1 MADILDSQEKYRNI
15 LNRIHKKTSIYEGL
29 FIIKKQYFT
38 DNIFYYFFCVLFRFI
53 YLVSLS
59 GNYTEF
65 FLTNNNIKSFQEDL
79 KLLTCYNFIKKVNV
93 SYTSYIFIILIIFVL
108 IIIKAIFDLNII
120 KMLKNYKYTNK
131 WPFPNKYQIIF
142 DHINFLFF
150 PYIIEYLSFCYYIY
164 FFPNKFIIK
173 FDDNEIILLYVVMVI
188 NTILIIVFNVD
199 NVIDFTC
206 SNRMYTI
213 SIFEAD
219 ADINES
225 TMSKY
230 YKPIAYRFS
239 NLSFYIYLAFQ
250 NLILLSTFEKYI
262 NKNYKIIYKIIIS
275 VLLFIGITSLIINQI
290 NKFNYINFVNTFINV
305 LNLFCYFSIILDLII
320 YLSNFKINNNIYEI
334 FYTLTKVF
342 LSYTAHLLLRLK
354 TQSFLE
360 SKLPQ
365 VMFKEKSNQKV
376 KYFINCFYY
385 LHHIMLKIKGEKKAE
400 SAFFLV
406 KILYKHINSC
416 SKNIC
421 NCKLFYSFKSKED
434 DNKLKKELLKNYIS
448 ELLIILNYLFEC
460 CFIDYDFYGNYE
472 MAILLAE
479 HFCHLKSNPIMAF
492 SLINTLFIKQKT
504 KFNLFQMVTL
514 YELNQKYIY
523 YITAK
528 EKNSLEEQIHE
539 NKVELLSYQNR
550 REEFKDYYYNLK
562 MSNKIKNLINFCID
576 NEIKILKYKNIFED
590 SLSFKFDEN
599 NESIIS
605 IKIKFFEKKT
615 KVENFFNESINKK
628 HDRRY
633 RKNKDDNNTNLYN
646 VINLL
651 KEGQLYYNKII
662 MTINQIQISKGISI
676 SMIFKYFLFF
686 DIFEG
691 GKLPDKVITKLY
703 SCLMNKT
710 NIYNS
715 IITKSEYAILK
726 SKYNNQNNRVDSK
739 SYIIFEFKKELR
751 TKYFSE
757 DHSLKLGFKQRDI
770 INEKIDLMLPRE
782 FSESHLNT
790 IKQTIIGNQIK
801 YSISKKSYYFDKT
814 TTVLYPAFFEG
825 SLIYNISKSLVMI
838 FETTFFQDEEYS
850 FMLNNNFDLLAS
862 SRNFEDEYY
871 LNQRILQAYN
881 IKLLDI
887 LKIKPEKLAKQFEK
901 EYKTIKYQKYIRQIK
916 THEYFI
922 PQLYVP
928 PEDKIVSM
936 VSQNSFNITKN
947 SILSKLSNNSDEY
960 YTQNTNDDE
969 ERRLINKEK
978 LKNSI
983 SDLFGGSGIVV
994 FNKAYNLVLN
1004 KGTFVENLAKELIKI
1019 PENDLMFENDKYSN
1033 NLITSAKQLVDK
1045 LLTKSEII
1053 NHFLRMTIKLS
1064 FYYDKIFYFI
1074 NIEDEK
1080 KVFIKISKQIHFEND
1095 KAEKNTKQQ
1104 YNSDN
1109 NKNFKKLRHKHSVI
1123 SNSSK
1128 IENNYEKSQDK
1139 NGSNYEKNLL
1149 QIEAENAEKNRFLN
1163 KVNEYRKNI
1172 NRDKFIIIIKWVL
1185 SFLII
1190 CILLIYILMINYQW
1204 MMINKMEQILLAYY
1218 YNLYTKNLLL
1228 GIHSIILQI
1237 YYESFI
1243 FTPKRIDET
1252 PFSNHFVLFNL
1263 TSILKGK
1270 YHNFTEYFSNY
1281 NLAIGHNFDLIYK
1294 NLKFMKLRGF
1304 WKEIE
1309 YDSKFSSEL
1318 DFIIYNILKL
1328 DINEPLGNLKI
1339 DFNNFLF
1346 YKNRANNKEKVY
1358 TAFIKILYYLC
1369 NNYEFIYKDIFTEI
1383 ELSIYNSYKQY
1394 AFRNMI
1400 SVMIMETCGLIF
1412 YIIFFITVMLYLYF
1426 SSNIIIKNIIYLFL
1440 DFSEEKYN
1448 KNKSSNNMI
1457 ILKLIAFQSIIDDFN
1472 IDCLEKYSKKL
1483 DSLNKNK
1490 LVYSNNKEEITIFNI
1505 DIDNSK
1511 NIEAIKSTVN
1521 ADNNNNSKKR
1531 SSINKIENKNINMNN
1546 YEKTSNDS
1554 SLKGNILFDFKN
1566 KSLNNSSH
1574 NYLVQANSQF
1584 LKDKLNSSAQND
1596 NNDMFTNKNDISSNK
1611 KFKSFSSIKNRIK
1624 QNKIYNNTIEN
1635 NNKENEIEEQENF
1648 QYLMLNKANRASVL
1662 MIKIYSIIILIFA
1675 LLIFGFIIYKF
1686 YYVYEFHN
1694 KFNKFFDDL
1703 STLTE
1708 RYMMIYYYFN
1718 TLRTLLVFP
1727 LGERKN
1733 MFEKVMEKMTED
1745 FEQQTYK
1752 FNNMLSKNMEDY
1764 KEINKLFFIIKE
1776 SKNNSTNL
1784 IKESICQKE
1793 QHCIEYMESEY
1804 NIFDSGI
1811 EFAFKSCI
1819 TETNNIFM
1827 DYKKLINKTNIQ
1839 DINSTLIFSINSQ
1852 FNNIAI
1858 SLKYLFFT
1866 IQERIFSSFEADQI
1880 NFNRIYLNVINFLNL
1895 SSIIYSIFIFLFV
1908 IIYVFI
1914 SISKFINPIKD
1925 STYRINC
1932 SFYYIKKY
1940 TLSNR

>member
-1 MADILDSQEKYRNI
+1 MTELDSQEKYRNI
-15 LNRIHKKTSIYEGL
+15 LNRIHKKISIYEGL

-53 YLVSLS
+53 YLISLS
-59 GNYTEF
+59 GNYTDF
-65 FLTNNNIKSFQEDL
+65 FYINKNIKSFQENL
-79 KLLTCYNFIKKVNV
+79 KLLTCYNFVKRINV
-93 SYTSYIFIILIIFVL
+93 SYRAYIFIILIILVL
-108 IIIKAIFDLNII
+108 IIIKGIFDINII

-131 WPFPNKYQIIF
+131 LPFPNKYQIIF
-142 DHINFLFF
+142 DHLNFLFF
-150 PYIIEYLSFCYYIY
+150 PYIIDYLSFCYYIY
-164 FFPNKFIIK
+164 FFPDKFVIK
-173 FDDNEIILLYVVMVI
+173 FGDENEIIILYIVIVV

-199 NVIDFTC
+199 NVIDFVC

-219 ADINES
+219 SNINES
-225 TMSKY
+225 AMSKI

-239 NLSFYIYLAFQ
+239 SLSFYIYMISQ
-250 NLILLSTFEKYI
+250 NAILFSTFEKYI
-262 NKNYKIIYKIIIS
+262 NKSYKIIYKIITS
-275 VLLFIGITSLIINQI
+275 VLLFLGITGLFFNQI
-290 NKFNYINFVNTFINV
+290 NKFNYINFINTFVNV
-305 LNLFCYFSIILDLII
+305 LNIFCYISIVLDLII
-320 YLSNFKINNNIYEI
+320 YLSNFKINSIVYEI

-360 SKLPQ
+360 SKLPE
-365 VMFKEKSNQKV
+365 VIFKEKSNQKL
-376 KYFINCFYY
+376 KNFINCFYY
-385 LHHIMLKIKGEKKAE
+385 LHQIMLKIKEEKKAD

-406 KILYKHINSC
+406 KILYKHINNC

-421 NCKLFYSFKSKED
+421 NCKLFYSFINRED

-460 CFIDYDFYGNYE
+460 CFIDCDFYGNYE
-472 MAILLAE
+472 LAVLLAE
-479 HFCHLKSNPIMAF
+479 HFCHLKNNPIMAF
-492 SLINTLFIKQKT
+492 SLISTLLIKQKA
-504 KFNLFQMVTL
+504 KFNRFQMVIL

-523 YITAK
+523 YILAK
-528 EKNSLEEQIHE
+528 EKNSIEEQIHE
-539 NKVELLSYQNR
+539 NNVELLLYQNR
-550 REEFKDYYYNLK
+550 REEFKDFFYNLK
-562 MSNKIKNLINFCID
+562 MANKIKNLINYYID

-615 KVENFFNESINKK
+615 KVENFYNESSNKK
-628 HDRRY
+628 HDKRY
-633 RKNKDDNNTNLYN
+633 RRNLDDNNTNLYN

-651 KEGQLYYNKII
+651 KDGQLYYNKII
-662 MTINQIQISKGISI
+662 MTINQIQISKGISF

-691 GKLPDKVITKLY
+691 GKLPDKVANKLY
-703 SCLMNKT
+703 GCLMNKT

-715 IITKSEYAILK
+715 LITKNEYAILK
-726 SKYNNQNNRVDSK
+726 SKYNDQNNRINSK
-739 SYIIFEFKKELR
+739 SYIIVEFKKELR

-757 DHSLKLGFKQRDI
+757 DSSLKLGFKQKDI
-770 INEKIDLMLPRE
+770 INEKLDLMLPRE
-782 FSESHLNT
+782 FCKSHQNT
-790 IKQTIIGNQIK
+790 IKQTIIGEQIK

-814 TTVLYPAFFEG
+814 TTVLYPSIFEG

-838 FETTFFQDEEYS
+838 FESMFFLDEEYS
-850 FMLNNNFDLLAS
+850 FMLNNNFELLAS

-916 THEYFI
+916 TQEYFI

-936 VSQNSFNITKN
+936 VSQNYFNITKN
-947 SILSKLSNNSDEY
+947 SILSKLSNNNDEFY
-960 YTQNTNDDE
+960 YTQSTNDDE
-969 ERRLINKEK
+969 ERKLISKEK

-983 SDLFGGSGIVV
+983 SDIFGSPGIIT
-994 FNKAYNLVLN
+994 FHKSFNLVLN
-1004 KGTFVENLAKELIKI
+1004 KGIFVENLAKELIKI
-1019 PENDLMFENDKYSN
+1019 PENDLMFENDKYSY
-1033 NLITSAKQLVDK
+1033 NLITSAKQLVEK
-1045 LLTKSEII
+1045 LLTKDEII
-1053 NHFLRMTIKLS
+1053 NHFMKMTIKLS
-1064 FYYDKIFYFI
+1064 FYYDKPFYFI
-1074 NIEDEK
+1074 TIDDEK
-1080 KVFIKISKQIHFEND
+1080 KVFLKISKKIHFEND
-1095 KAEKNTKQQ
+1095 KTENKEKQNK
-1104 YNSDN
+1104 SEN
-1109 NKNFKKLRHKHSVI
+1109 NKNPKKLRHKQSLL

-1128 IENNYEKSQDK
+1128 M
-1139 NGSNYEKNLL
+1139 EKNVDKTLYKNYDNNLL
-1149 QIEAENAEKNRFLN
+1149 LFESANAEKNRFLN

-1172 NRDKFIIIIKWVL
+1172 NRDKFIIIIKWIL

-1204 MMINKMEQILLAYY
+1204 TLINKMEQILLAYY

-1228 GIHSIILQI
+1228 GIHSIVLQI

-1243 FTPKRIDET
+1243 YSPKSIEDN
-1252 PFSNHFVLFNL
+1252 PFSNDQVLFNL
-1263 TSILKGK
+1263 TSILKEK

-1294 NLKFMKLRGF
+1294 ELKFLKLRGF

-1309 YDSKFSSEL
+1309 YESKFSSEL

-1328 DINEPLGNLKI
+1328 NINGTLNPSKA
-1339 DFNNFLF
+1339 DFENFLF
-1346 YKNRANNKEKVY
+1346 FRGRANNKEKVY
-1358 TAFIKILYYLC
+1358 GSFIKILYYLC
-1369 NNYEFIYKDIFTEI
+1369 NNYEFVYKEIFIEI
-1383 ELSIYNSYKQY
+1383 EESIYNSYKQY
-1394 AFRNMI
+1394 AFRKMI
-1400 SVMIMETCGLIF
+1400 YVIIMETCGLIF

-1448 KNKSSNNMI
+1448 KNRSNNNMI
-1457 ILKLIAFQSIIDDFN
+1457 ILKLIEFQGIIDDFD
-1472 IDCLEKYSKKL
+1472 IKSLEKYSEKL

-1490 LVYSNNKEEITIFNI
+1490 FKHSINKEGINIFNTNI
-1505 DIDNSK
+1505 DTLTNH
-1511 NIEAIKSTVN
+1511 EAFKSTITG
-1521 ADNNNNSKKR
+1521 DNNNNSKKR
-1531 SSINKIENKNINMNN
+1531 SSINKMDNKNINMNIN
-1546 YEKTSNDS
+1546 EKTNNDS
-1554 SLKGNILFDFKN
+1554 SLKGNIFFDLKN

-1574 NYLVQANSQF
+1574 NYLIQGNSQF
-1584 LKDKLNSSAQND
+1584 LKEKLNNNSSMND
-1596 NNDMFTNKNDISSNK
+1596 NNDILSNKSDISSNK
-1611 KFKSFSSIKNRIK
+1611 KFKSFSTIKNRIK
-1624 QNKIYNNTIEN
+1624 QNRIFNNVIEN
-1635 NNKENEIEEQENF
+1635 ANKENDIEDHENF

-1662 MIKIYSIIILIFA
+1662 MIKIYSIIILF
-1675 LLIFGFIIYKF
+1675 FGLMILSFIIYKF
-1686 YYVYEFHN
+1686 YYVYKFHN
-1694 KFNKFFDDL
+1694 KFNRFFNDL

-1718 TLRTLLVFP
+1718 NLRTLLLFP
-1727 LGERKN
+1727 LGEKKN
-1733 MFEKVMEKMTED
+1733 MIEKVMENMTQD
-1745 FEQQTYK
+1745 FENQTYK

-1764 KEINKLFFIIKE
+1764 KEINKLFYIIKE

-1784 IKESICQKE
+1784 IKESICLNE
-1793 QHCIEYMESEY
+1793 EHCMNYMESEY

-1827 DYKKLINKTNIQ
+1827 DYKNLINKTNIQ
-1839 DINSTLIFSINSQ
+1839 DINSTLIYSINSQ

-1858 SLKYLFFT
+1858 SLKYLYIY
-1866 IQERIFSSFEADQI
+1866 IQQRIFLSFEADQFR
-1880 NFNRIYLNVINFLNL
+1880 FNRIYLNVINLLNL
-1895 SSIIYSIFIFLFV
+1895 SSIIYSIFLFLFV
-1908 IIYVFI
+1908 IIYIFI
-1914 SISKFINPIKD
+1914 SISQFTNPIKD